1 MQNAVGELHQPVLVE
16 TCVKLLAPALTYSS
30 AQQPPVL
37 VDATLGL
44 GGHAE
49 AILRA
54 YPDVRIVGIDR
65 DGQARRLAAQ
75 RLAEFDERLTI
86 VAATYGDL
94 DRILNQQGIRRV
106 DAILADLG
114 VSSLQLDEE
123 ARGFAYS
130 TPAAPLDMR
139 MDQSQGFSAADF
151 LAAADAAEIAEV
163 LRRYG
168 EEKFAWKIA
177 KNIVAARRDAPL
189 STCGE
194 LADLVKASIPAPA
207 RRRGGNPAKR
217 TFQALRVAVNDELG
231 DLQRFLAQGL
241 KALKVGG
248 RMAVESYQSL
258 EDRLVKQAF
267 ANGIHP
273 ETPKGLPIVPAAN
286 SPWLADLTHGA
297 VQADAA
303 EIASNPRS
311 ASVRLRAVEK
321 LSEPGSEKYAAG
333 ETADRRE
340 NLMTTLEKLRRSTSE
355 GD

>member
-1 MQNAVGELHQPVLVE
+1 MQSAVGELHQPVLVE
-16 TCVKLLAPALTYSS
+16 TCVRLLSPALTYSS
-30 AQQPPVL
+30 VQQPPVL

-54 YPDVRIVGIDR
+54 HPDVRLVGIDR
-65 DGQARRLAAQ
+65 DGQARCLAAQ
-75 RLAEFDERLTI
+75 RLAAFGERLTI

-94 DRILNQQGIRRV
+94 DRVLNQQGIRRV

-123 ARGFAYS
+123 ERGFAYS

-177 KNIVAARRDAPL
+177 KNIVAARCDAPL
-189 STCGE
+189 RTCGE

-231 DLQRFLAQGL
+231 DLRKFLTQAL

-267 ANGIHP
+267 ASGIHP

-297 VQADAA
+297 LQADDA

-321 LSEPGSEKYAAG
+321 LSEPESEKYAAG
-333 ETADRRE
+333 ETAERRE
-340 NLMTTLEKLRRSTSE
+340 NPMATLEKLRRSTSE